1 MTAPTLSPPVGGA
14 KGGGDATMPGAT
26 DSNVFSSSYKIY
38 GRQWCGIT
46 GGKEKKKGRSSE
58 REGNVARQNT
68 GQFHLSSCDPS
79 VKGSRISAPRLQDR
93 QTILSRAG

>member
-1 MTAPTLSPPVGGA
+1 MCCCSHLVSYLRCSVTVAALTLSPPVGA

-46 GGKEKKKGRSSE
+46 GANKGY
-58 REGNVARQNT
+58 GMW
-68 GQFHLSSCDPS
+68 
-79 VKGSRISAPRLQDR
+79 
-93 QTILSRAG
+93 